1 MRLKAINWLATADA
15 LNVEGNDPVEQ
26 VNQIVRAQQC
36 RPLNSSEW
44 RYLTGA
50 VVLHPGGWEVPVWV
64 KPHHIWG
71 ARLAH
76 ILHQPDS
83 DQCCDLD
90 LVLYLMTASL
100 VTPLPTNE
108 TSLYIRTAAGVL
120 SDVFGSAHELSEI
133 ASDLPMHDRY
143 IEADLRRRIRRRIG
157 KSGQI
162 SHSCCTVRCGIT
174 AAVST
179 RDS

>member
-1 MRLKAINWLATADA
+1 MLSRNTGWLTTADA
-15 LNVEGNDPVEQ
+15 LNVECDDLVEL
-26 VNQIVRAQQC
+26 VNQMAQAQLC
-36 RPLNSSEW
+36 RSLNLSEW
-44 RYLTGA
+44 RYVTGA
-50 VVLHPGGWEVPVWV
+50 VVLHPGGWEVPTWV
-64 KPHHIWG
+64 KSHHIWG

-76 ILHQPDS
+76 ILQQPDS

-100 VTPLPTNE
+100 VAPLPTEE

-143 IEADLRRRIRRRIG
+143 IEADLRRRIRHRIG
-157 KSGQI
+157 KSSRFRI
-162 SHSCCTVRCGIT
+162 R
-174 AAVST
+174 AVQYGAG
-179 RDS
+179 

>member
-26 VNQIVRAQQC
+26 VNQIVQAQQC

-50 VVLHPGGWEVPVWV
+50 VVLHSGGWEVPAWV

-76 ILHQPDS
+76 ILQQPDS

-100 VTPLPTNE
+100 VAPLPTEE

-143 IEADLRRRIRRRIG
+143 IEANLRRRIRRRIG
-157 KSGQI
+157 KSSRFRI
-162 SHSCCTVRCGIT
+162 R
-174 AAVST
+174 AVQYGAG
-179 RDS
+179 